1 MAATSPSP
9 SRRDRRRALRS
20 ATRRRVR
27 GGEHRAPRPVQQ
39 LARHVDDAAHVA
51 SSTVRRVMVG
61 DRPFVLGLLALFV
74 VGALV
79 LGGPLRSYLDQ
90 RDRVELLERQLTVL
104 EESNADLERRA
115 DDLRDPSY
123 QQLLARERYGYVH
136 PGEVPYVV
144 VPPERDPS
152 TIAETLAVEE
162 SVPRSWYREVWDG
175 VTGLFG

>member
-1 MAATSPSP
+1 MAATSTAS
-9 SRRDRRRALRS
+9 SRRERRRALRS

-51 SSTVRRVMVG
+51 GSTVRRVMVG
-61 DRPFVLGLLALFV
+61 DRPFVLGLIGLLV

-90 RDRVELLERQLTVL
+90 RDRVDLLDRQLTVL
-104 EESNADLERRA
+104 QEANGDLEQRA
-115 DDLRDPSY
+115 EDLRDPEY
-123 QQLLARERYGYVH
+123 QQVLARERYGYVR
-136 PGEVPYVV
+136 PGEVSYVV

-152 TIAETLAVEE
+152 TIGRSLAVDERA
-162 SVPRSWYREVWDG
+162 PRPWYREVWDG